1 MNFLK
6 RILAV
11 LLFNILAA
19 LIVEPVQSQT
29 LDSRFVFKVRELHP
43 FVHDYQQIYRD
54 IDGTL
59 RVQFGLELVAADA
72 DVQGRPL
79 SAVKYPLGFLVFLD
93 YPEYLEGCSEV
104 VSQQFEYA
112 PDLPHYLLMITLKGP
127 ECRNKTLL
135 HHTMHLRFRFQ
146 AEFGKDKPVLPVA
159 LEVLK

>member
-43 FVHDYQQIYRD
+43 FVHDYQQIYHD

-59 RVQFGLELVAADA
+59 RVQFGLEVLAADP

-79 SAVKYPLGFLVFLD
+79 SAVKYPLG
-93 YPEYLEGCSEV
+93 S
-104 VSQQFEYA
+104 
-112 PDLPHYLLMITLKGP
+112 
-127 ECRNKTLL
+127 
-135 HHTMHLRFRFQ
+135 
-146 AEFGKDKPVLPVA
+146 
-159 LEVLK
+159 